1 MIDPELQAAFR
12 ELLKS
17 CDESH
22 LKYEEEHGDAGDAYT
37 HCVTEDVDRAKE
49 ALVEYILVNFPDWT
63 PDEVQSVV
71 DEFDE
76 WSFDMEPGH
85 TFSHWKIGGGDWLRG
100 DKDTDKKGCCVWGAA
115 IEEVENQYEV
125 ARIAASLD
133 CSIAEVRELVLHE
146 KDFSH
151 SDFCI
156 GTIYRPESFDTFETY
171 QCTDACWFAVVP
183 HTWFTDKI
191 EEVRERQAV

>member
-22 LKYEEEHGDAGDAYT
+22 LEYEEKHGDAGDAYT
-37 HCVTEDVDRAKE
+37 HCVTESPSSKE
-49 ALVEYILVNFPDWT
+49 ALTKYIQVNFPDWT
-63 PDEVQSVV
+63 FDEVQSVV

-85 TFSHWKIGGGDWLRG
+85 RFSSWPTYEA
-100 DKDTDKKGCCVWGAA
+100 DTERRGCCVWGAA
-115 IEEVENQYEV
+115 IEEVENQVELSWL
-125 ARIAASLD
+125 AESLD
-133 CSIAEVRELVLHE
+133 RSVAEVRELVLHE
-146 KDFSH
+146 KECRP

-156 GTIYRPESFDTFETY
+156 GTIYRPETFDTFETY
-171 QCTDACWFAVVP
+171 QCTDACWFAIVP
-183 HTWFTDKI
+183 YTWFIDKI

>member
-17 CDESH
+17 CDESY
-22 LKYEEEHGDAGDAYT
+22 LKYEEEHGDAGDAYA
-37 HCVTEDVDRAKE
+37 HCVTESPGSLEKL
-49 ALVEYILVNFPDWT
+49 ALYISVNFPDWT
-63 PDEVQSVV
+63 KRERLAVI
-71 DEFDE
+71 DEFDQ

-85 TFSHWKIGGGDWLRG
+85 RFSSWPTYET
-100 DKDTDKKGCCVWGAA
+100 DTDRRGCCVWGTAL
-115 IEEVENQYEV
+115 EEVENQIELSWL
-125 ARIAASLD
+125 AEALD

-156 GTIYRPESFDTFETY
+156 GTISWPETFDTFETY
-171 QCTDACWFAVVP
+171 QCTDACWFAIVP
-183 HTWFTDKI
+183 YTWFTDKI

>member
-17 CDESH
+17 CDESY
-22 LKYEEEHGDAGDAYT
+22 LKYEEEHGDAYS
-37 HCVTEDVDRAKE
+37 HCVTESPGSKE
-49 ALVEYILVNFPDWT
+49 ALTKYIQVNFPDWT
-63 PDEVQSVV
+63 FDEVQSVV
-71 DEFDE
+71 DEFDQ

-85 TFSHWKIGGGDWLRG
+85 RFSNWGTSY
-100 DKDTDKKGCCVWGAA
+100 DKRYPDTEQRGCCVWSAA
-115 IEEVENQYEV
+115 IEEVENQYDV
-125 ARIAASLD
+125 ARIAEDLD

-146 KDFSH
+146 KDSSH

-171 QCTDACWFAVVP
+171 QCTDACWFAIVP
-183 HTWFTDKI
+183 YTWFTDKI

>member
-1 MIDPELQAAFR
+1 MIDPELQLAFR

-17 CDESH
+17 CDESR
-22 LKYEEEHGDAGDAYT
+22 LEYEEEHGDAGDAYT
-37 HCVTEDVDRAKE
+37 HCVTESPGSKE
-49 ALVEYILVNFPDWT
+49 ALTQYIQVNFPDWT
-63 PDEVQSVV
+63 FDEVQSVV

-85 TFSHWKIGGGDWLRG
+85 RFSSWPTYEV
-100 DKDTDKKGCCVWGAA
+100 DTDRRGCCVWGAA
-115 IEEVENQYEV
+115 IEEVENQVELSWL
-125 ARIAASLD
+125 AESLD
-133 CSIAEVRELVLHE
+133 CGIAEVRELVLYE

-156 GTIYRPESFDTFETY
+156 GTIFRPESFDSFETY

-183 HTWFTDKI
+183 YAWFTDKI